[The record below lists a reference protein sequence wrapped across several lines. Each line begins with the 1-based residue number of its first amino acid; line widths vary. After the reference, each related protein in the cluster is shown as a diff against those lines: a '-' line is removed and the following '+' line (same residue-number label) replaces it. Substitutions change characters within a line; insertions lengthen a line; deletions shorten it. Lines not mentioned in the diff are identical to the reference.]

1 MINDLTP
8 EEEAEYEEL
17 LDYHEHQY
25 ALFKEAFVEN
35 YEKEWGIACF
45 MPKLERNK
53 KRLVILRKGQAKIP
67 QDYFQK
73 VRKVVEQTLKE
84 NLEYLGDPDMM
95 DQFGWKGMLL

>member
-8 EEEAEYEEL
+8 EEETEYEEL
-17 LDYHEHQY
+17 LYYHEHQY
-25 ALFKEAFVEN
+25 ALFKEAFVEIF
-35 YEKEWGIACF
+35 EKEWGIACF
-45 MPKLERNK
+45 MPRHERNK
-53 KRLVILRKGQAKIP
+53 ERLETLRKGQARIP

-73 VRKVVEQTLKE
+73 IRKVVEQTLKE